1 MKLYKTVSSFSCF
14 LLALASSWT
23 HAQSAFSL
31 EESVQYALKNSSQI
45 KLNQLNLVD
54 ADAQLIEYKS
64 IGYPKVSGSVD
75 YSHYFAIPSTV
86 IPDFLSPVVDDRLVN
101 YNLITQNQKTLQ
113 DQADFLQSLDKLIP
127 FHLVPDW
134 ILYYMILLFYLD

>member
-54 ADAQLIEYKS
+54 RDTIYRH
-64 IGYPKVSGSVD
+64 SG
-75 YSHYFAIPSTV
+75 
-86 IPDFLSPVVDDRLVN
+86 
-101 YNLITQNQKTLQ
+101 
-113 DQADFLQSLDKLIP
+113 
-127 FHLVPDW
+127 
-134 ILYYMILLFYLD
+134 LLKPGSR